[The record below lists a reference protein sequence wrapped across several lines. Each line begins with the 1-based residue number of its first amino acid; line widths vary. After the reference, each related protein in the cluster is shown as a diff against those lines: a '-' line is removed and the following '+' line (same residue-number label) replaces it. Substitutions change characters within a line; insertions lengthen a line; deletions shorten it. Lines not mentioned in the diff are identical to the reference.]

1 MVMRQIAA
9 VSGGTSGIG
18 QAVVAGL
25 VEDGYRVAFSGRSYS
40 KIQALMSGINRHKVG
55 VIGAVSDARDE
66 GHASGLFALAQRTFN
81 AWPNVYVACAGQGF
95 PGTLLRSNY
104 IDWEAFVR
112 LNLLGVM
119 HQMREAVQMF
129 SNNKERPCDLVV
141 IGAASARSLPEMD
154 PVFASIKAALHALVE
169 SLRREVCTSGIRVT
183 LIEPGFVVSGFQKA
197 AGYDPKLF
205 AQIERD
211 HGRLLQP
218 RDVAK
223 VVRFIIQQPLHVH
236 IDDVRIRPTGQS
248 I

>member
-9 VSGGTSGIG
+9 VSGGSSGIG

-25 VEDGYRVAFSGRSYS
+25 VEDGYRVAFSGRNYS
-40 KIQALMSGINRHKVG
+40 KIQALMSEINRHKVG
-55 VIGAVSDARDE
+55 VTGVVSDARDE
-66 GHASGLFALAQRTFN
+66 GHASGLFALAQRTFS

-95 PGTLLRSNY
+95 PGTLLRSSD
-104 IDWEAFVR
+104 IEWEAFVR

-119 HQMREAVQMF
+119 HQMREAAQMF
-129 SNNKERPCDLVV
+129 SSNTERPCDLVV
-141 IGAASARSLPEMD
+141 IGAASARSLPEID

-169 SLRREVCTSGIRVT
+169 SLRREVCPHGIRVT

-197 AGYDPKLF
+197 AGYDPKWF
-205 AQIERD
+205 TQIERD

-236 IDDVRIRPTGQS
+236 IDDVRIRPTGQP